1 MKEFLEEAVW
11 YVVHIVASLLS
22 AAVASFRPSHVEKR
36 YNDFAVAL
44 LQPALV
50 RSHLSWTASAATTT
64 LSAAAILD
72 VLQPT
77 IPRDAEI
84 GLMAYTTW
92 VRPLLVPPPCITVGR
107 VPNDT
112 EEGRDEERAI
122 ARRAG
127 ERLLVRATLV
137 DCRLQIM
144 CTFAISPPVIHP
156 CRHCNVPLLIP
167 PSRIERQT

>member
-1 MKEFLEEAVW
+1 MCEEHSDGLKEFLEEAVW

-50 RSHLSWTASAATTT
+50 RSHLSWTASA
-64 LSAAAILD
+64 D
-72 VLQPT
+72 
-77 IPRDAEI
+77 
-84 GLMAYTTW
+84 TTW